1 MATENKQKEEVK
13 EEKDFLTA
21 IVDFFE
27 KLAEKYEFDEN
38 EQAEF
43 REILF
48 GGENARNEGP
58 MYDAEAVEMVEAEP
72 EPDEAEEDEA

>member
-1 MATENKQKEEVK
+1 MATKTNAVRLVQQAKIACRE
-13 EEKDFLTA
+13 
-21 IVDFFE
+21 FE
-27 KLAEKYEFDEN
+27 YEFDEN

-58 MYDAEAVEMVEAEP
+58 MYDAEAVEMVESEP
-72 EPDEAEEDEA
+72 EPDETEDEED

>member
-72 EPDEAEEDEA
+72 DETEDEED

>member
-1 MATENKQKEEVK
+1 MEKEEI

-27 KLAEKYEFDEN
+27 KLAEKYEFTEDEA
-38 EQAEF
+38 AEF

-48 GGENARNEGP
+48 GGENARNAGP
-58 MYDAEAVEMVEAEP
+58 IYDAEAVDMVDEP
-72 EPDEAEEDEA
+72 EEPEEEEE

>member
-1 MATENKQKEEVK
+1 MDNNKKEMENEAV

-58 MYDAEAVEMVEAEP
+58 MYDAEAVEMVEDTEEP
-72 EPDEAEEDEA
+72 EESED

>member
-1 MATENKQKEEVK
+1 MEKNKNQMENGAV

-58 MYDAEAVEMVEAEP
+58 MYDAEAVEMVEDAEEP
-72 EPDEAEEDEA
+72 ETEED

>member
-1 MATENKQKEEVK
+1 MEKEEM
-13 EEKDFLTA
+13 EEKDFLTD

-48 GGENARNEGP
+48 GGENARNAGP
-58 MYDAEAVEMVEAEP
+58 MYDAEAVEMVEDTEEP
-72 EPDEAEEDEA
+72 EENED

>member
-1 MATENKQKEEVK
+1 MDNNKKEMENEAV

-48 GGENARNEGP
+48 GGENARNAGP
-58 MYDAEAVEMVEAEP
+58 MYDAEAVEMVEDTE
-72 EPDEAEEDEA
+72 ETETEED

>member
-1 MATENKQKEEVK
+1 MATENKEKEEAK

-27 KLAEKYEFDEN
+27 KLAEKYEFDEE

-72 EPDEAEEDEA
+72 DETEEELED

>member
-1 MATENKQKEEVK
+1 MEREEM

-27 KLAEKYEFDEN
+27 KLAEKYEFTEDEA
-38 EQAEF
+38 AEF

-48 GGENARNEGP
+48 GGENARNDGP
-58 MYDAEAVEMVEAEP
+58 MYDAEAVEMVEEP
-72 EPDEAEEDEA
+72 EENED

>member
-1 MATENKQKEEVK
+1 MDNNKKEMENEAV

-58 MYDAEAVEMVEAEP
+58 MYDAEAVEMVEDAEEP
-72 EPDEAEEDEA
+72 ETEED

>member
-1 MATENKQKEEVK
+1 MDRNEKEKEKEAV

-27 KLAEKYEFDEN
+27 KLAEKYEFTEDEA
-38 EQAEF
+38 AEF

-48 GGENARNEGP
+48 CGENARNAGP
-58 MYDAEAVEMVEAEP
+58 MYDAEAVEMVEET
-72 EPDEAEEDEA
+72 EETED

>member
-1 MATENKQKEEVK
+1 MK
-13 EEKDFLTA
+13 EKDFLTA

-48 GGENARNEGP
+48 GGENARNAGP
-58 MYDAEAVEMVEAEP
+58 MYDAEAVEMVEETEP
-72 EPDEAEEDEA
+72 EEPEENED

>member
-1 MATENKQKEEVK
+1 MDRNENKMENEAV

-48 GGENARNEGP
+48 GGENARNAGP
-58 MYDAEAVEMVEAEP
+58 MYDAEAVEMVEDTE
-72 EPDEAEEDEA
+72 EHEAEED

>member
-1 MATENKQKEEVK
+1 MDRNENKMENEAV

-48 GGENARNEGP
+48 GGENARNAGP
-58 MYDAEAVEMVEAEP
+58 MYDAEAVEMVEETEP
-72 EPDEAEEDEA
+72 EENED

>member
-1 MATENKQKEEVK
+1 MEKEEM
-13 EEKDFLTA
+13 EGKDFLTA

-48 GGENARNEGP
+48 GGENARNAGP
-58 MYDAEAVEMVEAEP
+58 MYDAEAIEMVEDTEEP
-72 EPDEAEEDEA
+72 EEEED

>member
-1 MATENKQKEEVK
+1 MEKEETQ
-13 EEKDFLTA
+13 EKDFLTA

-48 GGENARNEGP
+48 GGENARNAGP
-58 MYDAEAVEMVEAEP
+58 MYDAEAVEMVEETEP
-72 EPDEAEEDEA
+72 EEPEENED

>member
-1 MATENKQKEEVK
+1 MEKEEI

-27 KLAEKYEFDEN
+27 KLAEKYEFTEDEA
-38 EQAEF
+38 AEF

-48 GGENARNEGP
+48 GGENARNAGP
-58 MYDAEAVEMVEAEP
+58 IYDAEAVEMVDEP
-72 EPDEAEEDEA
+72 EEPEEEEE

>member
-1 MATENKQKEEVK
+1 MEKEEM

-27 KLAEKYEFDEN
+27 KMAEKYGFTEDEA
-38 EQAEF
+38 AEF

-48 GGENARNEGP
+48 GGENARNAGP
-58 MYDAEAVEMVEAEP
+58 MYDAEAVEMVEETEEP
-72 EPDEAEEDEA
+72 EENED

>member
-1 MATENKQKEEVK
+1 MDKNENQMDNGAV

-48 GGENARNEGP
+48 GGENARNDGP
-58 MYDAEAVEMVEAEP
+58 MYDAEAVEMVEDTEP
-72 EPDEAEEDEA
+72 EENED

>member
-1 MATENKQKEEVK
+1 MATDNKQKEEVK
-13 EEKDFLTA
+13 EGKDFLTA

-27 KLAEKYEFDEN
+27 KLAEKYEFDED

-72 EPDEAEEDEA
+72 DETEEDED

>member
-1 MATENKQKEEVK
+1 MEKEEM

-27 KLAEKYEFDEN
+27 KLAEKYEFTEDES
-38 EQAEF
+38 AEF

-48 GGENARNEGP
+48 GGENARNAGP
-58 MYDAEAVEMVEAEP
+58 MYDAEAVEMVEETEP
-72 EPDEAEEDEA
+72 EEPEENED

>member
-1 MATENKQKEEVK
+1 MATENKEKEEVK

-27 KLAEKYEFDEN
+27 KLSEKYEFDET

-58 MYDAEAVEMVEAEP
+58 MYDAEAVEMVESDP
-72 EPDEAEEDEA
+72 EPDETEEDEE

>member
-1 MATENKQKEEVK
+1 MEKEEM

-27 KLAEKYEFDEN
+27 KLAEKYEFTEDEA
-38 EQAEF
+38 AEF

-48 GGENARNEGP
+48 GGENARNAGP
-58 MYDAEAVEMVEAEP
+58 MYDAEAVEMVEETEP
-72 EPDEAEEDEA
+72 EEPEETED